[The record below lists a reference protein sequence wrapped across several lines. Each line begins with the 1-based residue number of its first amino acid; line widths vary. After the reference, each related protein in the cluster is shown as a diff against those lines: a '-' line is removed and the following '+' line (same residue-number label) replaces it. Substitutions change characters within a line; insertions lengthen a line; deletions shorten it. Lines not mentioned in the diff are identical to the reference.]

1 MEHAEKPVLIY
12 DGECRYC
19 ARQVRYWR
27 RLTGDA
33 IDYEPYQDAVVRHP
47 EIPREDFARSIRLL
61 APGGEHY
68 QGAAAAF
75 RVLAAGGRPGG
86 LHACRYLPGFAPL
99 AEWGYRLVSRH
110 RTGAERIS
118 RLLWGRER
126 YPAQY
131 VHVSWLFLRL
141 LGLIY
146 LAAFVSVAVQAEG
159 LFGSKGI
166 LPLQEHLQWL
176 TGQYPRDAWW
186 MFPSV
191 FWLNASDTAI
201 RAVNLAGVLAS
212 VLLVCN
218 ILTRLMLPLLF
229 LLYLSVTLAGQVFFN
244 FQWDTLLLEAGFL
257 AIFLPFGSP
266 VILFLLHWVLFRLRF
281 LSGAAKLLS
290 GDAAWHNFSALNYY
304 FETQPL
310 AHTGSWY
317 AHQLPDWLL
326 RIAVGGVFF
335 VELVV
340 PFMMFLPRRPR
351 LFAAWATILMQVL
364 IILTSNHNFFNL
376 LTIVLCVLLFDDLA
390 LRRAGL
396 APLTGVAAR
405 LLAFPRPWRVPGRLA
420 TLTAGLLAV
429 LVLSTTL
436 VMMWSTLSGRTLPA
450 ATEKLVLT
458 LKRWHVVG
466 NYHVFPIMT
475 TRRPEVIVEGSN
487 DGREWRPY
495 EFRYKAGDAMR
506 RPPFVV
512 PHQPRLDWQ
521 MWFAALYP
529 PYTPTAYWFP
539 QFLER
544 LLEGSPA
551 VLDLLA
557 RNPFPERPPRYVRAR
572 LEMYRFAT
580 PAERQAS
587 GQWWSREPLGIYMP
601 RLQRTSE

>member
-1 MEHAEKPVLIY
+1 MEHRERPVLIY
-12 DGECRYC
+12 DGDCRYC
-19 ARQVRYWR
+19 ARQVRYWQ
-27 RLTGDA
+27 RLTGA
-33 IDYEPYQDAVVRHP
+33 ALDYEPYQVVAGRYP
-47 EIPREDFARSIRLL
+47 EISRQDFERSIQLL
-61 APGGEHY
+61 TPEGERY
-68 QGAAAAF
+68 QGAAAVF
-75 RVLAAGGRPGG
+75 RVLAASGRTGG
-86 LHACRYLPGFAPL
+86 LRACRYLPGFSPL
-99 AEWGYRLVSRH
+99 AEWAYRFVSRH
-110 RTGAERIS
+110 RTGADRVT
-118 RLLWGRER
+118 RVLWGRER
-126 YPAQY
+126 YPAEY
-131 VHVSWLFLRL
+131 VQVSWLFLRL

-146 LAAFVSVAVQAEG
+146 LAAFASVAVQAEG
-159 LFGSKGI
+159 IYGSQGI

-176 TGQYPRDAWW
+176 IGQYPRDAWW
-186 MFPSV
+186 RFPGV
-191 FWLNASDTAI
+191 FWLDASDATI
-201 RAVNLAGVLAS
+201 RVVNLAGILAS

-244 FQWDTLLLEAGFL
+244 FQWDILLLETGFL
-257 AIFLPFGSP
+257 AIFLPYGSP

-281 LSGAAKLLS
+281 LSGASKLLS
-290 GDAAWHNFSALNYY
+290 GDAAWHDFTALEYY

-310 AHTGSWY
+310 AHAGSWY

-326 RIAVGGVFF
+326 RLSVGGVFF

-340 PFMMFLPRRPR
+340 PFMMFLPRSPR
-351 LFAAWATILMQVL
+351 LFAAWATILMQTL

-376 LTIVLCVLLFDDLA
+376 LTIVLCVLLFDDRA
-390 LRRAGL
+390 LHRAGF
-396 APLTGVAAR
+396 APLTGMAAR
-405 LLAFPRPWRVPGRLA
+405 LLAYPRPWREPGRLA

-436 VMMWSTLSGRTLPA
+436 TMMWSTLSGRPLPA
-450 ATEKLVLT
+450 ATENLVRT

-475 TRRPEVIVEGSN
+475 TERPEVIVEGSN
-487 DGREWRPY
+487 DGQVWLPY
-495 EFRYKAGDAMR
+495 EFRYKAGDIMR
-506 RPPFVV
+506 RPSFVV

-544 LLEGSPA
+544 LLDGSPA

-557 RNPFPERPPRYVRAR
+557 RNPFPDKPPRYVRAR

-580 PAERQAS
+580 PALRQRT
-587 GQWWSREPLGIYMP
+587 GQWWTREPLGIYIPP
-601 RLQRTSE
+601 RYRAPE